1 MGSYSAHT
9 YSDTDSKIS
18 ISFKEQ
24 KKYPRSPCCHGES
37 AIVFGPIPR
46 GDSHQT
52 GFEPQLKQAE
62 PRVMPEEVEVAAQP
76 GMPSERHPGTKGDQ
90 APAVDH

>member
-9 YSDTDSKIS
+9 LILIHTAKSAFLSKNRKNIP
-18 ISFKEQ
+18 ED
-24 KKYPRSPCCHGES
+24 HGES

-62 PRVMPEEVEVAAQP
+62 PRVMTEEVEVAAQP

-90 APAVDH
+90 ASAMDH